1 MGDGDGPPEG
11 CLRYRR
17 GRVGECVYEESGV
30 NRIIIKG
37 PWCPIND
44 PLPEGVTAPVEV
56 VVVEEPKQMELAL

>member
-1 MGDGDGPPEG
+1 M
-11 CLRYRR
+11 
-17 GRVGECVYEESGV
+17 GECVYEESGV